1 MSETSLH
8 KLMRAAGLIDADL
21 AARTGWSRSQICR
34 VRNGSMPM
42 TMRLAMALSRELG
55 VPADVLMEDAQVSAT
70 DSSGDMAA

>member
-1 MSETSLH
+1 
-8 KLMRAAGLIDADL
+8 
-21 AARTGWSRSQICR
+21 
-34 VRNGSMPM
+34 MPM